1 MLRVIRAVFL
11 KDLAAEWRTKEI
23 LSAMFVFA
31 LLVAVIFNFAFDM
44 RAENARTLA
53 PGVLWVAFSFAGTL
67 GLSRSFVI
75 EKDRGCLDGLLMCP
89 VDRGAIFLGKALAN
103 MAFMG
108 VIEVIVVP
116 VALVFFNLSF
126 EVVPPLLPVIV
137 LGTIG
142 YSGVGT
148 LFSAMAVNTRSREVM
163 LPLLLFPVLVP
174 VLVSAVKLTAGVV
187 DHVAFG
193 EMARWLQLLV
203 GFDVI
208 FLVASFLAFDYV
220 VEE

>member
-1 MLRVIRAVFL
+1 MFRGVKAVFL
-11 KDLAAEWRTKEI
+11 KDVAAEWRTKEI
-23 LSAMFVFA
+23 VSAMFVFA
-31 LLVAVIFNFAFDM
+31 LLVAVIFNFAFELRSENV
-44 RAENARTLA
+44 RAVA
-53 PGVLWVAFSFAGTL
+53 PGVLWVAVTFAGTL

-89 VDRGAIFLGKALAN
+89 VDRGAVYLGKALSN
-103 MAFMG
+103 MAFMF
-108 VIEVIVVP
+108 VIEVVVVP
-116 VALVFFNLSF
+116 VALVLFNLPF
-126 EVVPPLLPVIV
+126 DVVPRLALVLV

-142 YSGVGT
+142 YSAVGT

-163 LPLLLFPVLVP
+163 LPLLLFPILVP
-174 VLVSAVKLTAGVV
+174 VIIAAVKLTAGIF
-187 DHVAFG
+187 DGLSFG

-208 FLVASFLAFDYV
+208 FLVVSFLAFEYV